1 MQSFVTS
8 VCYIY
13 IYVLFVLSVVTNLKQ
28 NEAQSARADLI
39 GKGVN

>member
-8 VCYIY
+8 ICY

-28 NEAQSARADLI
+28 NEAQSARADSI